1 MVGVQGFEPW
11 TPCSQSRCATR
22 LRYTPTEPIFYTE
35 RVIAGKSCK
44 IRNMTAY
51 FSSKL
56 TKQIHAAFT
65 VALLVFCLLGTH
77 WIGLSH
83 SIAHGAS
90 QSQTLESK
98 ASAQVDKNFSHSSD
112 VCHLFDA
119 LSLAGFIPKSNPNL
133 SLSLSGSLTFN
144 VVVDAF
150 APKLEI
156 ASYQSR
162 APPTFI
168 L

>member
-1 MVGVQGFEPW
+1 MV
-11 TPCSQSRCATR
+11 
-22 LRYTPTEPIFYTE
+22 
-35 RVIAGKSCK
+35 
-44 IRNMTAY
+44 AY

-56 TKQIHAAFT
+56 SKQIHAAFT

-83 SIAHGAS
+83 SISHGLS
-90 QSQTLESK
+90 QSQTLESE
-98 ASAQVDKNFSHSSD
+98 ATGQVDKSFSHSSD

-119 LSLAGFIPKSNPNL
+119 LSLAGFIPSSATDL
-133 SLSLSGSLTFN
+133 SSLYSGSLTLDLI
-144 VVVDAF
+144 VDSF
-150 APKLEI
+150 APNLET

-162 APPTFI
+162 APPAFI